1 MDTNNTIT
9 LLVIIGIIL
18 MVVAVLVAIVY
29 LMRRFDWWIEERCE
43 KWIEKDPEGRRVRVA
58 VYFSMAAFI
67 SAIIGVIVALIALKF
82 PYRLYPEFVDIGFRL
97 IVLFCVI
104 VSIWAYSFCRSIKR
118 GFRIIPPALRWT
130 PWLYA
135 IVIMMSAFSLL
146 FCVLVQRLGGPS
158 RNANVTAARISISAI
173 SVALDQYARD
183 TGSYPTEQQGLAV
196 LTNSPQNGKSS
207 YLERMPRT
215 PWGEFFLYHL
225 VNGKPVVVAMKP
237 DGSIISNQPTI
248 VSLWWRAGGI
258 VAGIGVVIGAVV
270 VWRRRRTELI

>member
-1 MDTNNTIT
+1 MDTNNTIS
-9 LLVIIGIIL
+9 LLGIIGIIL
-18 MVVAVLVAIVY
+18 MIVAVLVSSVY
-29 LMRRFDWWIEERCE
+29 LMRMFDWWVGESCE
-43 KWIEKDPEGRRVRVA
+43 KWIERNSNERRAKAA

-67 SAIIGVIVALIALKF
+67 SAIIGVIVTLIALKF

-146 FCVLVQRLGGPS
+146 FCVTVVRMGPS
-158 RNANVTAARISISAI
+158 RNANITAARMSITSI
-173 SVALDQYARD
+173 CVALDQYAKD
-183 TGSYPTEQQGLAV
+183 TGAYPTEAQGLAV
-196 LTNSPQNGKSS
+196 LTNSSLNRKSS
-207 YLERMPRT
+207 YLERIPRT
-215 PWGEFFLYHL
+215 PWGEFFLYRL

-248 VSLWWRAGGI
+248 VSLWWRAG
-258 VAGIGVVIGAVV
+258 ALWQA
-270 VWRRRRTELI
+270 